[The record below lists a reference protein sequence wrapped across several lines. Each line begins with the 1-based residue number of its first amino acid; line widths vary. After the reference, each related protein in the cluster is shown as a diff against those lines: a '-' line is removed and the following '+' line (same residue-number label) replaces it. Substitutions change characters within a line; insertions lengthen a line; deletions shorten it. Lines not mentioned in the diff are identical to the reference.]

1 METETE
7 PSSPL
12 PPPPPPPPRDLL
24 KTPESEIFEDTY
36 IQLQEIENNNN
47 EGFSS
52 LVKSLDKINFTI
64 RSFSR
69 ENVNTSIYKKLLVFL
84 FFGGILVLND
94 YILLKHF
101 V

>member
-1 METETE
+1 MEVKTETE

-12 PPPPPPPPRDLL
+12 PPPPPPPLMPPPPPRDLL

-52 LVKSLDKINFTI
+52 LVKSF
-64 RSFSR
+64 R
-69 ENVNTSIYKKLLVFL
+69 
-84 FFGGILVLND
+84 
-94 YILLKHF
+94 
-101 V
+101 